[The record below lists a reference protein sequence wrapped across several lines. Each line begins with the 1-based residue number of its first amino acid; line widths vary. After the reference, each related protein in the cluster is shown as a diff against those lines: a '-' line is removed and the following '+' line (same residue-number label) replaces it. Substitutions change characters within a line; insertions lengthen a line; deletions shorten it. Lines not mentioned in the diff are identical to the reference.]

1 MLNVTRNPWLAT
13 DAYKPSH
20 FLQLPPGVDK
30 VKFYVAPRKKLFKEK
45 EFILWGL
52 TYAIEQYLTTPLT
65 MQDVMDAKEI
75 YDEFN
80 IGGTPY
86 PFNYEGAKKIVE
98 QCNGFIPLT
107 IRGFKEGK
115 PFDQFNVPAIIVE
128 ANHLEFVWMASFIET
143 LLQRNLWYGSTVATH
158 SRAIRKFLKK
168 LYDETV
174 DPMMHW
180 TLDYR
185 LHDFGARGATTGEQ
199 AMLGGAGHLINFN
212 GTDTMEAVWL
222 LKKMY
227 GMAVKDIACSI
238 PAAEHST
245 VTMWGPGRMDERRA
259 LENMIRQF
267 GKMPMF
273 AFVSDSYD
281 YKGLIDD
288 VWCNQDVIAK
298 IREGG
303 AIPVVRPDSGDPK
316 EMVLYALDKLQGAWG
331 VNTWGGYKVLN
342 GVAVIQGDGM
352 DYNKIQDLYKAVV
365 DEGFSPQNVA
375 VGMGGGLLQ
384 KFNRDDMSWSMK
396 CYQAQING
404 NWINIMKNPKTDA
417 GKKAWDPSK
426 GINLGDY
433 EMYYNFEP
441 GMKEPERITLNAD
454 YFKQVR
460 LYARA

>member
-1 MLNVTRNPWLAT
+1 MLEITRNPFLAT

-20 FLQLPPGVDK
+20 FLQIPQGVDK

-52 TYAIEQYLTTPLT
+52 TYVIEQYLTKPLT
-65 MQDVMDAKEI
+65 MEDVMDAKEI

-86 PFNYEGAKKIVE
+86 PFNYEGAKKVIE
-98 QCNGFIPLT
+98 ECNGYIPLT
-107 IRGFKEGK
+107 IRAFKEGK
-115 PFDQFNVPAIIVE
+115 PFDQYNVPAVIVE
-128 ANHLEFVWMASFIET
+128 ANYPEYVWLASFIET

-158 SRAIRKFLKK
+158 SRAIRKYLKK
-168 LYDETV
+168 IYDKTV

-199 AMLGGAGHLINFN
+199 AALGGAGHLINFN

-227 GMAVKDIACSI
+227 GMRVRDIACSI

-245 VTMWGPGRMDERRA
+245 VTMWGPNQVGERQA
-259 LENMIRQF
+259 LENMIKRF

-281 YKGLIDD
+281 YKSLIDN
-288 VWCNQDVIAK
+288 VWCDREIIKAV
-298 IREGG
+298 REGG
-303 AIPVVRPDSGDPK
+303 AIPVVRPDSGDPT
-316 EMVLYALDKLQGAWG
+316 EMVTYALEKLAGAWG
-331 VNTWGGYKVLN
+331 TETRLGYKVLQ
-342 GVAVIQGDGM
+342 GIAVIQGDGM
-352 DYNKIQDLYKAVV
+352 DYNKIHTLYDHIIAK
-365 DEGFSPQNVA
+365 GFSPQNVA

-417 GKKAWDPSK
+417 GKKAWDPSR
-426 GINLGDY
+426 GINLNDY
-433 EMYYNFEP
+433 QMYYEFEP
-441 GMKEPERITLNAD
+441 GMKEPATLKLTPE
-454 YFKQVR
+454 YFKEVR
-460 LYARA
+460 EYARA